1 MTKTLNKTKTIII
14 PSPPLQSEG
23 IKSSCYAICD
33 KIAKEGYDLCLTEAA
48 TILDCS
54 SRWIHRNILNSV
66 SNIILNSKIKY
77 AFHFYK
83 FHEQYMDEHNLSLE
97 QRTRLINTL
106 ENKGL
111 YFFNRKEFYSF
122 IEEHS
127 KSEKHAHAYYLTS
140 SEEIDRYSFFW
151 NHAANKMLLEL
162 GMNNV
167 NALNNL
173 NKKKITQSA
182 TTAFMN
188 TLDSNNISILI
199 GDQQKNIYNSSMA
212 LNRSSFPLY
221 SVPYKETSQF
231 VSIKSIQSHFNM
243 GQAELALRL
252 VFQTNSIKYT
262 ICDSLVRYDAE
273 ILVLRNKTPL
283 ILMNHNDY
291 LEYKKSKKAQLEF

>member
-1 MTKTLNKTKTIII
+1 MPKSLNKIKTTII
-14 PSPPLQSEG
+14 PAPPLQSEG

-54 SRWIHRNILNSV
+54 SRWINRNILNSV

-83 FHEQYMDEHNLSLE
+83 FHEQYMDEHNLTLE
-97 QRTRLINTL
+97 QRTRLIDTL

-111 YFFNRKEFYSF
+111 YFFNRKAFYSF

-127 KSEKHAHAYYLTS
+127 KTEKHAHAFYLTS
-140 SEEIDRYSFFW
+140 SEEIERYSFLW
-151 NHAANKMLLEL
+151 NHAAHQMLPEF
-162 GMNNV
+162 GMTDV
-167 NALNNL
+167 NDLNNL

-182 TTAFMN
+182 TIAFIN
-188 TLDSNNISILI
+188 TLDSNNLSILI
-199 GDQQKNIYNSSMA
+199 GDHQKNIYNSSMA
-212 LNRSSFPLY
+212 LSRSRYPLY
-221 SVPYKETSQF
+221 SVPYKEISRF
-231 VSIKSIQSHFNM
+231 ISVKSIQNHFNM

-273 ILVLRNKTPL
+273 ILSLRNKTPL

-291 LEYKKSKKAQLEF
+291 LEYKKSKQAQLEF